1 MNLVLSFPCECNLL
15 GLLTM
20 TLNPAVLNLFISFDP
35 TICSASDFNANS
47 DQFPLTSNSKGDSA
61 FDHKAF
67 GYSCADRGDIG
78 GHVRDVPWD
87 DIFKLDVSTAAAE
100 FCEWIQ
106 VGIDIYN
113 IPHC

>member
-1 MNLVLSFPCECNLL
+1 MNLVLSFPCECNP
-15 GLLTM
+15 TR
-20 TLNPAVLNLFISFDP
+20 TPDHDSQSRCFKFISFDP

-67 GYSCADRGDIG
+67 DYSRADRGDIG

-106 VGIDIYN
+106 VGIDVYN